1 MTRFLLGFGLFSVAL
16 CAQAH
21 LADSVEVYRSSDL
34 DEVLVSVN
42 RDTQKKLNTTQQTF
56 TFSKSKIDFANKQ
69 NMADLLMESGQVAV
83 QKSQQGGG
91 SPILRGFEASRILLV
106 VDGIRMNNLIYRN
119 GHLQNSITVD
129 QFAQNRVEVLNGPAS
144 LNYGTDGLGGAIV
157 FNTQN
162 PVLAAPGQRRFM
174 TGNAAVRYGSANS
187 EGSTHVDFNYGTE
200 KFASL
205 TSFTYSHFGDL
216 NAGKNRNPFLP
227 DDDAYIRCNYY
238 VKPWGGKTD
247 EAIANEAPEKQYRS
261 GYDQYDILQKFLYQ
275 PNREEQHI
283 LNFQLSN
290 TTDFNRYDRLS
301 EMNTG
306 EDGTVTPKFAEW
318 YYGPQFRL
326 LSAYHFHGWNKLGA
340 DKVNLTL
347 AYQNVKESRHDRK
360 FQKEDLYHNWEQVHM
375 ATLNTDWIKYWDQ
388 HTLHLGVDGMF
399 SFLKSTAETENV
411 VTGERSENGT
421 RYPDGKNRMHTVE
434 AFATH
439 EWQVTPKVRMND
451 GVRLGYATTYSSV
464 LDEEVF
470 PFFAGKDQRKQ
481 NMTYS
486 LAWGLNY
493 LPAKTWK
500 LAWSAST
507 AYRVPNIDTA
517 SKVFESKTSTVTI
530 PNENL
535 KPEKTVTV
543 DMNITKHIGD
553 RLVWENVVYGTYYF
567 DAITTARGLF
577 KGEGQMEYQGTLCDV
592 YTQVNAKAAVL
603 WGFSSSLTA
612 KPSRNLEFNATYNYT
627 YGRVVKGEKHQPLD
641 HIPPM
646 FGRVGVAY
654 LTSNGKGRFE
664 AYSLY
669 NSRKRA
675 SDYNADGEDNIKYAT
690 VKGADGEG
698 MPAWFTLNL
707 KGSYNVTSQV
717 TLQAGVENLLDTEY
731 RVFASGISAPGRNI
745 FVAARVGF

>member
-1 MTRFLLGFGLFSVAL
+1 MQRKIIGLGLLSMALSAQGHLLDSASVYHAPG
-16 CAQAH
+16 
-21 LADSVEVYRSSDL
+21 L

-42 RDTQKKLNTTQQTF
+42 RDRLLKLNATQYTLSF
-56 TFSKSKIDFANKQ
+56 PKSKIAFANSQ
-69 NMADLLMESGQVAV
+69 NMADLLLEGGQVAV

-91 SPILRGFEASRILLV
+91 SPILRGFEAARVLLV
-106 VDGIRMNNLIYRN
+106 VDGIRMNNLIYRT
-119 GHLQNSITVD
+119 GHLQNSISVD
-129 QFAQNRVEVLNGPAS
+129 QFMLNRMEVLHGPSS

-162 PVLAAPGQRRFM
+162 PETASGGQQKM
-174 TGNAAVRYGSANS
+174 MSGNAALRYGSANN
-187 EGSTHVDFNYGTE
+187 EGTAHLDFNYGTR

-205 TSFTYSHFGDL
+205 TSFTYSHFGDVKS
-216 NAGKNRNPFLP
+216 GKKRNPFLP
-227 DDDAYIRCNYY
+227 KDDDYIRCDYY
-238 VKPWGGKTD
+238 VKPLGGKKD
-247 EAIANEAPEKQYRS
+247 ELISNKHPEKQYRS
-261 GYDQYDILQKFLYQ
+261 GYEQYDILQKFLFQ
-275 PNREEQHI
+275 PTEQDRHI
-283 LNFQLSN
+283 VNFQLSN
-290 TTDFNRYDRLS
+290 TTDVSRYDRLS
-301 EMNTG
+301 EVSIKDG
-306 EDGTVTPKFAEW
+306 EAAPKFADW

-326 LSAYHFHGWNKLGA
+326 LTAYHYQGKNRLGA

-347 AYQNVKESRHDRK
+347 AYQNVQESRHDRK
-360 FQKEDLYHNWEQVHM
+360 FRKDELYHNWEKVQV
-375 ATLNTDWIKYWDQ
+375 ASFNSDWIKRLQQ
-388 HTLHLGVDGMF
+388 HMLHLGIDGSF
-399 SFLKSTAETENV
+399 GFLKSTAETENV

-421 RYPDGKNRMHTVE
+421 RYPDGKNRMHTIE

-439 EWQVTPKVRMND
+439 EWQINSRLRMND

-464 LDEEVF
+464 LDQSVF
-470 PFFAGKDQRKQ
+470 PFFAGKDQRKE

-493 LPAKTWK
+493 QPVRTWK

-530 PNENL
+530 PNQDL

-543 DMNITKHIGD
+543 DMNITKHLGD
-553 RLVWENVVYGTYYF
+553 RLVWENVFYGTYYF

-577 KGEGQMEYQGTLCDV
+577 NGSSQMEYQGTMCDV

-603 WGFSSSLTA
+603 WGFSTALTA
-612 KPSRNLEFNATYNYT
+612 KPIRNLEFHATYNYT
-627 YGRVVKGEKHQPLD
+627 YGRIVKGEKHQPLD

-669 NSRKRA
+669 NSRKHI

-690 VKGADGEG
+690 AKGEDGKG
-698 MPAWFTLNL
+698 MPAWFTLNV
-707 KGSYNVTSQV
+707 KGSYNLTPHL
-717 TLQAGVENLLDTEY
+717 TLQAGVENILDTEY
-731 RVFASGISAPGRNI
+731 RMFASGINAPGRNV
-745 FVAARVGF
+745 FVAVRAGF